1 MIVHEFLPLFIGQG
15 LVNDILRNGRKFY
28 RPERA
33 FIPVEFQGA
42 CYRFG
47 HSMVRPSY
55 RANLAGDNDANIPAG
70 AKSFFAMIFVPDGA
84 EDPNNTSDPIDLRGG
99 SRAPR
104 RFIGWQ
110 TFFDFGPTFRDPVTA
125 ANPTP
130 GPAIRRNKKIDAL
143 ISSPLFLLPIGTIA
157 GAAPNEAIISLP
169 QRNLLRHITWSM
181 PSGQDIAR
189 FIRVPQLSP
198 AETGLSPFGLGLDTD
213 TPLWYYALKEAE
225 VMADGL
231 TLGPVGGRVVGE
243 VFIGLLQLDQDSYL
257 NARNRWRPTL
267 PQRNGRVTGDFK
279 MIDFLTFAGVAPDQ
293 RGQ

>member
-1 MIVHEFLPLFIGQG
+1 MGGETAMIADPRNDEHLILSGMQAAFLMFHNNVVDMLRDDGEDRRVGAGDDRADARLFARARQISTPLFQLPLAAI
-15 LVNDILRNGRKFY
+15 
-28 RPERA
+28 A
-33 FIPVEFQGA
+33 S
-42 CYRFG
+42 
-47 HSMVRPSY
+47 H
-55 RANLAGDNDANIPAG
+55 
-70 AKSFFAMIFVPDGA
+70 
-84 EDPNNTSDPIDLRGG
+84 DL
-99 SRAPR
+99 P
-104 RFIGWQ
+104 
-110 TFFDFGPTFRDPVTA
+110 
-125 ANPTP
+125 
-130 GPAIRRNKKIDAL
+130 
-143 ISSPLFLLPIGTIA
+143 
-157 GAAPNEAIISLP
+157 ISLP